1 MSNIG
6 KRITEAREARALNK
20 TQLAR
25 KLSVTSEAVSAWEGG
40 RYAPDI
46 GHLSKLSRILR
57 IPPNFFSMRVNQEQ
71 RMTVFYRKLSAATK
85 RNRLALRRKITWVCR
100 LLSFV
105 EHYIDLPEVNLP
117 GQSELGIPSDPAKLD
132 REAIFDIARKTR
144 QFYGFGDGPISN
156 TIRLLENMGI
166 IVLTP
171 SFDDQTIDA
180 FVSRPNS
187 SRPIVLLNSWSASA
201 VRLRFDIAH
210 ELAHL
215 ILHRHLDQVTIQ
227 TSELHK
233 QIEKQAHLF
242 AGAFLMPEAS
252 FLEECF
258 PVTLRV
264 MKQIKPHWRVSIAA
278 MIMRLQALG
287 VIGKD
292 KGQYFFREMARQKIR
307 NPEPLDD
314 EIESEVPQ
322 LLPRS
327 LDILSQNHLLTAN
340 TCQMQIG
347 VFPEDIADVTG
358 LSVSQLG
365 QQEETNLRLRSNVI
379 HFPGAK
385 KGLGHFGVMKP

>member
-1 MSNIG
+1 MGNIG
-6 KRITEAREARALNK
+6 KRIAEAREARALNK

-25 KLSVTSEAVSAWEGG
+25 KLSVTPEAVSAWESG
-40 RYAPDI
+40 RYVPDV
-46 GHLSKLSRILR
+46 GHLSKLSRILQM
-57 IPPNFFSMRVNQEQ
+57 PQNFFSIPAIQEQ
-71 RMTVFYRKLSAATK
+71 QMAIFYRRLSAVTK
-85 RNRLALRRKITWVCR
+85 RNRLALRRKIAWVCH
-100 LLSFV
+100 LLSFIEYYV
-105 EHYIDLPEVNLP
+105 DLPKVNLP
-117 GQSELGIPSDPAKLD
+117 EQSELGIPSDPAKLD
-132 REAIFDIARKTR
+132 RKAIFDIARESR
-144 QFYGFGDGPISN
+144 RFYGFGDGPISN
-156 TIRLLENMGI
+156 TTRLLENMGI
-166 IVLTP
+166 IVLAP
-171 SFDDQTIDA
+171 SFDDRTIDA

-215 ILHRHLDQVTIQ
+215 ILHRHLDQVAIQ
-227 TSELHK
+227 TPELHK

-242 AGAFLMPEAS
+242 AGAFLMPEAT

-264 MKQIKPHWRVSIAA
+264 MKQIKPRWRVSIAA

-287 VIGKD
+287 AIEKD
-292 KGQYFFREMARQKIR
+292 RGQYFFREMSRQKIR

-314 EIESEVPQ
+314 EIKPEVPN
-322 LLPRS
+322 LLSRS
-327 LDILSQNHLLTAN
+327 LDILLQNNLLMDN

-365 QQEETNLRLRSNVI
+365 QQGETNLRLRPNVI
-379 HFPGAK
+379 HFPGK
-385 KGLGHFGVMKP
+385 